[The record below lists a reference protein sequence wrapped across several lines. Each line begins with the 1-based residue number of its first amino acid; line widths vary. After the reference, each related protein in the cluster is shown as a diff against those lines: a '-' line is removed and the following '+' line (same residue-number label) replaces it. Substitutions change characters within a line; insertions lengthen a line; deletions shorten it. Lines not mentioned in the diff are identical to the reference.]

1 MLLIKRDVSHAFH
14 ITCLDVKILQSLR
27 SFRMTSISRIVI
39 LSKAKYL
46 TLMKAK
52 VVPHTL
58 KKKLFANKLY
68 LFEK

>member
-14 ITCLDVKILQSLR
+14 ITSLDVKILQSLR
-27 SFRMTSISRIVI
+27 SFRMTSIRGIVI
-39 LSKAKYL
+39 LTKAKNL
-46 TLMKAK
+46 TFILAK
-52 VVPHTL
+52 VVPLIL